1 MRKSGRWM
9 VLLDDRI
16 LEFLVETD
24 FSTPSEIAADEYI
37 HYSAQ
42 HVGDRCRT
50 MAEHGLVENVG
61 NGVYR
66 ITDRGEQY
74 LAEELNTAEDAPER
88 APDTGEGT
96 TEHPAE
102 DTT

>member
-16 LEFLVETD
+16 LEFLVEAG
-24 FSTPSEIAADEYI
+24 FSTPSEIAEDEHI

-42 HVGDRCRT
+42 HVGDRCRK

-66 ITDRGEQY
+66 ITERGERY
-74 LAEELNTAEDAPER
+74 LAEELNTAEDALEAGGLAADQP
-88 APDTGEGT
+88 T
-96 TEHPAE
+96 E
-102 DTT
+102 DTN

>member
-16 LEFLVETD
+16 LEFLVEAG
-24 FSTPSEIAADEYI
+24 FSTPSEIAEEDFI

-42 HVGDRCRT
+42 HVGDRCRK

-66 ITDRGEQY
+66 ITERGERY
-74 LAEELNTAEDAPER
+74 LAEELNTAEEVP
-88 APDTGEGT
+88 EGT
-96 TEHPAE
+96 TDIEEETSERSAE
-102 DTT
+102 DMN

>member
-1 MRKSGRWM
+1 M

-16 LEFLVETD
+16 LEYLVEAG
-24 FSTPSEIAADEYI
+24 FSTPSEIAEDEYI

-42 HVGDRCRT
+42 HVGDRCRK

-66 ITDRGEQY
+66 ITERGEQY
-74 LAEELNTAEDAPER
+74 LAEELNTAEGTSSGTPE
-88 APDTGEGT
+88 AEQT
-96 TEHPAE
+96 TVEERAE
-102 DTT
+102 DTN